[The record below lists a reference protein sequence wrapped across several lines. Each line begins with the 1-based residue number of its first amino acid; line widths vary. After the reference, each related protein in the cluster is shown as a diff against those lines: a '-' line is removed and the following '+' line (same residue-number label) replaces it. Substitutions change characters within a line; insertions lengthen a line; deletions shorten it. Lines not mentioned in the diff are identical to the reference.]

1 MEFKDLWDL
10 ESAMQVLQHETVDS
24 KLWAE
29 AVEWLLHFGPP
40 EIRQMLLDASEIA
53 TETTF
58 PDLKPTH
65 YTPEG
70 QPCYDISALAETLG
84 ITENQTREII
94 RRKEQKEDED
104 QMPKTD
110 ENIIMH

>member
-10 ESAMQVLQHETVDS
+10 ESAMQVLEHKTVDS

-29 AVEWLLHFGPP
+29 AVEWLLHYGPP

-53 TETTF
+53 TGTTF

-65 YTPEG
+65 YTSEG
-70 QPCYDISALAETLG
+70 QPCYDIGALAKTLG
-84 ITENQTREII
+84 ITENQTREIL
-94 RRKEQKEDED
+94 RRKEQKENED
-104 QMPKTD
+104 QIAKTD
-110 ENIIMH
+110 ENTIVH

>member
-10 ESAMQVLQHETVDS
+10 ESAMQVLEHKTVDS

-29 AVEWLLHFGPP
+29 AVEWLLHYGPA

-53 TETTF
+53 TGTTF

-65 YTPEG
+65 YTPDG
-70 QPCYDISALAETLG
+70 QPCYDIGALAKTLG
-84 ITENQTREII
+84 ITENQTREIL
-94 RRKEQKEDED
+94 RRKEQEENKD
-104 QMPKTD
+104 QMAKTD
-110 ENIIMH
+110 ENIIVH